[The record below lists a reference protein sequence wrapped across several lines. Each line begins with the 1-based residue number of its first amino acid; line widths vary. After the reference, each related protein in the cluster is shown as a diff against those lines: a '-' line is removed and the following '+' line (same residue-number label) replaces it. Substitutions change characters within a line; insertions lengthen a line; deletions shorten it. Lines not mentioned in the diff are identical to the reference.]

1 MYIVKL
7 NDISI
12 LSHYFLNKI
21 AEDFKE
27 KTKVLSSEA
36 IETLKNYHWP
46 GNVRELE
53 NIFKRICALSTDRII
68 SKDQIIEFTD
78 NFEKKTKEKIKE
90 NFDYNVTSYNS
101 LNTFYDVFLDKLFE
115 TLDNETNIE
124 LHEKIISQVEKQLIL
139 KTLNYFFG
147 NQIKSA
153 ELLGI
158 NRNTLRS
165 KIKKYKLKYNTGK
178 D

>member
-1 MYIVKL
+1 LVKFSNNQKNL
-7 NDISI
+7 DQSAV
-12 LSHYFLNKI
+12 SY
-21 AEDFKE
+21 
-27 KTKVLSSEA
+27 
-36 IETLKNYHWP
+36 LKNYHWP

-53 NIFKRICALSTDRII
+53 NIFKRVCALSTDRTI
-68 SKDQIIEFTD
+68 SKDNIIEFTD

-139 KTLNYFFG
+139 KTLNYFSG

>member
-1 MYIVKL
+1 M
-7 NDISI
+7 ISLI
-12 LSHYFLNKI
+12 QQNIFLNKFSNNQKNL
-21 AEDFKE
+21 DQSG
-27 KTKVLSSEA
+27 VDY
-36 IETLKNYHWP
+36 LKNYHWP

-53 NIFKRICALSTDRII
+53 NIFKRICALSTERII
-68 SKDQIIEFTD
+68 SKNNIIQFTD
-78 NFEKKTKEKIKE
+78 SFEKKTKEKIKE
-90 NFDYNVTSYNS
+90 NFDYNVTSYGS
-101 LNTFYDVFLDKLFE
+101 LNSFYDVFLDKLFE
-115 TLDNETNIE
+115 TLDSDTNIE

-139 KTLNYFFG
+139 KTLNYCFG

-178 D
+178 K